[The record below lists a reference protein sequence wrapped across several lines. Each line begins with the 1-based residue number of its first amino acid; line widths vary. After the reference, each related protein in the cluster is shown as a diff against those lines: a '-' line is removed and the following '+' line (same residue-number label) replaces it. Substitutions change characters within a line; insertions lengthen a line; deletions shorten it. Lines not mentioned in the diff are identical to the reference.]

1 MKARVSWNTTSVAQ
15 ETRSVLGGHGYS
27 AFNNY
32 SSFFHD
38 NDINNTWEGDNNMM
52 LQQTC
57 KYLMK
62 NIPKQTKTK
71 IIDLSFVWNLVT
83 IDEEKLEGKL
93 RSIETLGSLLR
104 DLFVIKYRNARQVF

>member
-1 MKARVSWNTTSVAQ
+1 
-15 ETRSVLGGHGYS
+15 
-27 AFNNY
+27 
-32 SSFFHD
+32 
-38 NDINNTWEGDNNMM
+38 MM

-71 IIDLSFVWNLVT
+71 IIDLSFVWNPVT

-93 RSIETLGSLLR
+93 KSIETLGSLLR

>member
-1 MKARVSWNTTSVAQ
+1 
-15 ETRSVLGGHGYS
+15 
-27 AFNNY
+27 
-32 SSFFHD
+32 
-38 NDINNTWEGDNNMM
+38 M

-71 IIDLSFVWNLVT
+71 IIDLSFVWNPVT